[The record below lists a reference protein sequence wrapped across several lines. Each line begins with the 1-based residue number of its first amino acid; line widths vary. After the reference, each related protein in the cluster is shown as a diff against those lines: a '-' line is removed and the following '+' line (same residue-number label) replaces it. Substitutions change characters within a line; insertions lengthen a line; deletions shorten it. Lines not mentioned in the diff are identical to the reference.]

1 MQMRIKDNQDMY
13 EKANSFAVL
22 NNKIIKKKK
31 KKQHKKLLNF
41 FNWVPGKT

>member
-22 NNKIIKKKK
+22 NNKIIKKKEK
-31 KKQHKKLLNF
+31 TTQKTIKF
-41 FNWVPGKT
+41 FQLGPW